1 MKQVLASLPCC
12 HNRFSRPLW
21 CGSQLSH
28 LPCLVRG
35 LPSFRKVHSIL
46 KGLEDKTQLNPFIK
60 ERQREQGGR
69 EVSDVESNWT
79 GMTQTKEPAKE
90 STSEAKGG
98 RDGIWQIFTPTEEA
112 SGSGLWQC
120 WRETGWSRTEQSVD
134 NLITPG
140 VVSNTGGRQV
150 KPITCI
156 SFVMKDVQSQIV
168 PGRANW
174 GNSAR
179 SLGPRTC
186 GRRSSQGPSDSR
198 SPTLRFRVSIPQPGI
213 STQTVLAK
221 GQVQARS
228 LSSPPSQAPL
238 FCPRLWAFGGWPRA
252 QPLSCPS
259 FTPALVPAALQQTCF
274 LPSQRNYTQGK
285 SCIKI
290 HGSYNIKQ
298 F

>member
-179 SLGPRTC
+179 SLGPWDPWKAEFT
-186 GRRSSQGPSDSR
+186 GPEW
-198 SPTLRFRVSIPQPGI
+198 FPQPNPSFQSEHPAARDQHTDG
-213 STQTVLAK
+213 SCERPSPGEVPVLTSFPGAFVLPQTLSPSED
-221 GQVQARS
+221 GPEHS
-228 LSSPPSQAPL
+228 LSPALLSHL
-238 FCPRLWAFGGWPRA
+238 
-252 QPLSCPS
+252 LSC
-259 FTPALVPAALQQTCF
+259 QQHYNRHAFF
-274 LPSQRNYTQGK
+274 LPSV
-285 SCIKI
+285 II
-290 HGSYNIKQ
+290 HKASHA
-298 F
+298 